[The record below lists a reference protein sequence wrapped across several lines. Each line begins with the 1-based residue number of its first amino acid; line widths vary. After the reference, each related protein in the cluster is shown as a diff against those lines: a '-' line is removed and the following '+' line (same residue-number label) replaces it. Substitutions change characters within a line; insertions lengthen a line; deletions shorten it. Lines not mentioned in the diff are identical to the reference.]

1 MQYFFPGQTDWIH
14 VGTYVICIIMVGLL
28 KKCVKAVKV
37 SVSKEVIVIRL
48 NLHVEKTLAVLLSTV
63 IDVYYHPDKKF

>member
-1 MQYFFPGQTDWIH
+1 
-14 VGTYVICIIMVGLL
+14 MVGLL

>member
-1 MQYFFPGQTDWIH
+1 
-14 VGTYVICIIMVGLL
+14 MVGLL

-48 NLHVEKTLAVLLSTV
+48 NLHVEKTLAVVTLLSSTV
-63 IDVYYHPDKKF
+63 IDVYYHPDKNF

>member
-1 MQYFFPGQTDWIH
+1 MYYLWCGA
-14 VGTYVICIIMVGLL
+14 LL

-48 NLHVEKTLAVLLSTV
+48 NLHVEKTLAVVILLSSTV
-63 IDVYYHPDKKF
+63 IDVYYHPDKNF